1 MFRCH
6 HPPTGRRK
14 APPDNR
20 LRRVIQYA
28 AAFLIDHGG
37 RGALDRPVK
46 PGDDS

>member
-6 HPPTGRRK
+6 HPRK
-14 APPDNR
+14 
-20 LRRVIQYA
+20 RVIQYV

-37 RGALDRPVK
+37 RGVDRPVK